1 MNNWTISSV
10 KAQVEQDGLQN
21 VIRTIHWRLGKQDGD
36 HYADVYGSKS
46 LQAPEADNF
55 IPSEEVTLDMIK
67 SWLEAS
73 FEAEELESLNANLD
87 AQLEAKKN
95 PTEIELSF
103 ADSVEVA

>member
-1 MNNWTISSV
+1 MKNWTISSV
-10 KAQVEQDGLQN
+10 KAKVEQDGLQN
-21 VIRTIHWRLGKQDGD
+21 VIHTIHWRLGKQDGD

-46 LQAPEADNF
+46 LAAPEAANF

-73 FEAEELESLNANLD
+73 FEAEELESLNANLE

-95 PTEIELSF
+95 PTEIEISF
-103 ADSVEVA
+103 AAEVTE